1 MSSAPFARADPS
13 IARRVPGF
21 YGGIWHPYRVDD
33 VITTSD
39 DDGDIENPR
48 PVKRRRGRP
57 CNEERAA
64 VVRGVVVAGL
74 LPSKRK
80 LGKRP
85 ARRLEAGELRGA
97 EVVNDMAVVA
107 PVKRGRGRPRK
118 IAVDSMTLQVSTFL
132 KTLHSLFSA
141 TANY

>member
-1 MSSAPFARADPS
+1 M
-13 IARRVPGF
+13 PGF
-21 YGGIWHPYRVDD
+21 YGGIWHPYSVDD
-33 VITTSD
+33 AITTSD
-39 DDGDIENPR
+39 DDGDFANPR

-57 CNEERAA
+57 CNEVRAA
-64 VVRGVVVAGL
+64 VVMGVVVAGL

-85 ARRLEAGELRGA
+85 ERRVGARELGGA
-97 EVVNDMAVVA
+97 EKVVDDTAVVA

-118 IAVDSMTLQVSTFL
+118 IAVDSMTLQVSAFL